1 MNKVTGGSL
10 PAQTW
15 RRFMLAAT
23 QAMPVR
29 PLPGAP
35 SPSVGVVAAA
45 PPHPG
50 GGFFDNFFRL
60 FGPR

>member
-1 MNKVTGGSL
+1 
-10 PAQTW
+10 
-15 RRFMLAAT
+15 MLTAT

-29 PLPGAP
+29 PLPSGPPPPA
-35 SPSVGVVAAA
+35 GVLAAA
-45 PPHPG
+45 PPRSG